1 MRWPDKVYAC
11 TLTAMLDSSR
21 GLRFDAVDRQDDRA
35 SLVRYLK
42 GLHTLTDVRAYKAR
56 TLDRLRLTA
65 GATVLEVGCGTGE
78 DALIVAQAVGST
90 GRVLAIDLSRTM
102 LQEVGDKGTTVAA
115 GRGNLREAARAT
127 IDVAC
132 ASVLALPFADA
143 SCDRCRADRVLQHV
157 ADPAQAVAEM
167 TRVLR
172 PGGVL
177 LVCDTDWDTLVV
189 DHPVREMTRIVL
201 RQCAQSMTNG
211 AIGRELA
218 RHCLDA
224 GLRDVGV
231 EAMTL
236 IFRDL
241 ELADPVV
248 GLRRA
253 ALALAESGEVDLDD
267 LADWLSQLEDLQRR
281 GRCFCAVTGF
291 AAWGTR

>member
-1 MRWPDKVYAC
+1 
-11 TLTAMLDSSR
+11 MLDSTR

-35 SLVRYLK
+35 SLVRYLE
-42 GLHTLTDVRAYKAR
+42 GLHALPDVRAYKTR
-56 TLDRLRLTA
+56 TFDRLRLAA
-65 GATVLEVGCGTGE
+65 GATVLEIGCGTGE
-78 DALIVAQAVGST
+78 DALTIAYAVGST
-90 GRVLAIDLSRTM
+90 GRVLAVDPSQTM
-102 LQEVGDKGTTVAA
+102 
-115 GRGNLREAARAT
+115 LREAREKRAAPAAT
-127 IDVAC
+127 HGQVGGSAPAIIDVVC
-132 ASVLALPFADA
+132 GSVLALPFGDA
-143 SCDRCRADRVLQHV
+143 SCDGCRADRVLQHV
-157 ADPAQAVAEM
+157 TDPGRAVAEM

-172 PGGVL
+172 RDGVL
-177 LVCDTDWDTLVV
+177 LVCDTDWDTLAV
-189 DHPVREMTRIVL
+189 DHPDRDMTRTVM

-218 RHCLDA
+218 RHCVDA

-241 ELADPVV
+241 ELADAVV

-253 ALALAESGEVDLDD
+253 ALALAESGQVDLDE

-281 GRCFCAVTGF
+281 GRYFCAVTGF

>member
-1 MRWPDKVYAC
+1 
-11 TLTAMLDSSR
+11 MLDSTR

-35 SLVRYLK
+35 SLVRYLE
-42 GLHTLTDVRAYKAR
+42 GLHTLPDVRAYKAR
-56 TLDRLRLTA
+56 TFDRLRLGA
-65 GATVLEVGCGTGE
+65 GATVLEVGSGTGE
-78 DALIVAQAVGST
+78 DALTLAHAVGLT
-90 GRVLAIDLSRTM
+90 GRVLAVDPSRTM
-102 LQEVGDKGTTVAA
+102 L
-115 GRGNLREAARAT
+115 REAREKRAAVVAT
-127 IDVAC
+127 HGHVGESALGVIDVVC
-132 ASVLALPFADA
+132 ASVLALPFNDA
-143 SCDRCRADRVLQHV
+143 SCDGCRADRVLQHV
-157 ADPAQAVAEM
+157 TDPARAVAEM

-172 PGGVL
+172 PDGVL

-189 DHPVREMTRIVL
+189 DHPDRDMTRIVL
-201 RQCAQSMTNG
+201 RRCAQSMTNG
-211 AIGRELA
+211 PIGRELA

-241 ELADPVV
+241 ELADAVV

-253 ALALAESGEVDLDD
+253 TLALAESGEVDLDE

-281 GRCFCAVTGF
+281 GRYFCAVTGF